1 MKTNFQFLEAQP
13 TIIEIKFQNK
23 IIDLHNTCL
32 FEGFTFDIVQESLI
46 LHWRYYHNY
55 KVDDWRNFEMKF
67 SKISA
72 LNTHTW
78 MTSIPFKQNNVFD
91 EVVIDGNKTTW
102 VFNGDLKIEIVA
114 DEIEMKITNKNGPII
129 FDT

>member
-55 KVDDWRNFEMKF
+55 KVDYWRNFEMKF

-72 LNTHTW
+72 LNTYTW